1 MNSTKITKKTNEAGD
16 PIEINVSDTNG
27 NNILLKILLE
37 KSINKYY
44 ITGDIGVVYFWFDS
58 IAELIS
64 WISKYPNK
72 FFAKINLINKLDK
85 LYRAMVRLEMKNR
98 KDDEVVTTCLKL
110 LKNINTIRNRV
121 MNNNSGL
128 TKDEISYFNDMI
140 KKYDIKI
147 DSMI

>member
-64 WISKYPNK
+64 WINKYPKK

-110 LKNINTIRNRV
+110 LKDINTIRNRV

-128 TKDEISYFNDMI
+128 TKDEINYFNNMI
-140 KKYDIKI
+140 QKHKIKI
-147 DSMI
+147 DRI